1 MEVSGKKN
9 RFSPLLYL
17 LPALVIIIAFRLL
30 PILYSFFVSFF
41 EWKIRR
47 GEFLGLGQYRALIHD
62 PIFWKSLLNTLYF
75 VLGTMPTSLLISL
88 FFAVLLN
95 QKIRAMGTYRTTF
108 FLPVI
113 TSLVAVSM
121 VWKWIYHPSLGLA
134 NFLLGFVGIKPLG
147 WLNEPT
153 GVLKLLGNGI
163 GFSIPNW
170 LGGPSLALVA
180 IIIMSVWKGLGYN
193 IVLFL
198 AGLQNIPQQ
207 LYEAARIDGAGPFY
221 SFRRITW
228 PLLSPTTFYVLLM
241 TTIVSFQVFTQIYLM
256 TGPPVGGPQGTTK
269 VIVYYLFE
277 KGFDAGFDRGY
288 ASAIA
293 LVLFVIILSLTLL
306 QRKLVERRVYY
317 G

>member
-1 MEVSGKKN
+1 MEVRSKRSKL
-9 RFSPLLYL
+9 SPLFYL
-17 LPALVIIIAFRLL
+17 LPALVIIISFRLL

-41 EWKIRR
+41 EWKIKR
-47 GEFLGLGQYRALIHD
+47 GGFLCLGQYWALIHD
-62 PIFWKSLLNTLYF
+62 PVFWKSLLNTVYF
-75 VLGTMPTSLLISL
+75 VIGTVPTSLLLSL

-95 QKIRAMGTYRTTF
+95 QRIRAMGAYRTTF

-113 TSLVAVSM
+113 TSMVAVSM
-121 VWKWIYHPSLGLA
+121 VWKWIYHPRLGLA
-134 NFLLGFVGIKPLG
+134 NFLLGLVGIKPLG

-153 GVLKLLGNGI
+153 GILKLASSGI
-163 GFSIPNW
+163 GLSIPKW
-170 LGGPSLALVA
+170 LGGPSLALVS

-198 AGLQNIPQQ
+198 AGLQNIPKQ
-207 LYEAARIDGAGPFY
+207 LYEAARIDGAGNFC

-228 PLLSPTTFYVLLM
+228 PLLSPTTFFVLLM

-269 VIVYYLFE
+269 VIVYYLYE
-277 KGFDAGFDRGY
+277 RGFVTFDRGY

-306 QRKLVERRVYY
+306 QRKLVERRVHY

>member
-1 MEVSGKKN
+1 MKVSGYRK
-9 RFSPLLYL
+9 RLSPLFYL

-41 EWKIRR
+41 EWKLKR
-47 GEFLGLGQYRALIHD
+47 GAFVGLGQYKTLLHD
-62 PIFWKSLLNTLYF
+62 PIFWKSLLNTAYF
-75 VLGTMPTSLLISL
+75 VLGTVPTSLLLSL

-95 QKIRAMGTYRTTF
+95 QRIRAMGAYRTTF

-121 VWKWIYHPSLGLA
+121 VWKWIYHPRLGLA
-134 NFLLGFVGIKPLG
+134 NFLLGLIGIKPLG

-153 GVLKLLGNGI
+153 GIFKLTANSI
-163 GFSIPNW
+163 GLSIPNW

-198 AGLQNIPQQ
+198 AGLQNIPKQ
-207 LYEAARIDGAGPFY
+207 LYEAARIDGAGPFR

-293 LVLFVIILSLTLL
+293 LVLFSIILSLTLL
-306 QRKLVERRVYY
+306 QRKLVERKVHY